1 MNIETLIGDS
11 YNIKARLQPV
21 LFVLIPIFFMLILLL
36 PELGSARNIIIA
48 IVVFCGVTTW
58 LTQIGRDRGKTIEP
72 RLYRLWDGKPSVAM
86 LRHRNLLLAKE
97 TKHRYRIFLGKN
109 VPELRLATPEEE
121 QEYPDKADDGYENA
135 TSWLLAK
142 TRDRGRF
149 YMIFE
154 ENVNYGFRR
163 NLWALKP
170 TAIITDISVIVS
182 ATIYAIVPWIAGEAI
197 EWQTLKLGIWPG
209 ILISIVHMLG
219 FIFIVNQEWV
229 RMAAEQYAK
238 QLLAACDT
246 LIDHH
251 K

>member
-36 PELGSARNIIIA
+36 PELGSTRNIIIA
-48 IVVFCGVTTW
+48 IAVFCGVTTW

-97 TKHRYRIFLGKN
+97 TKHRYRIFLEKN

-142 TRDRGRF
+142 TRERGRF

-154 ENVNYGFRR
+154 ENINYGFRR

-170 TAIITDISVIVS
+170 VAITIDVLIIVT
-182 ATIYAIVPWIAGEAI
+182 ATIYMIGPRIVEEVI
-197 EWQTLKLGIWPG
+197 EWQRLNTEICLGTLIA
-209 ILISIVHMLG
+209 IVHMLA
-219 FIFIVNQEWV
+219 FIFIVHQKWV
-229 RMAAEQYAK
+229 RMAAEEYAK
-238 QLLAACDT
+238 QLLAACDI
-246 LIDHH
+246 LIDHQ
-251 K
+251 